1 MQQIKFLTFRYQNQF
16 IRCVSSFKMKICFI
30 KNYGDFTEKEILS
43 NPKHK
48 IRKLFIFSCFRRLKT
63 RRTIVILVMSF

>member
-1 MQQIKFLTFRYQNQF
+1 MQQIKFLTFWYQNQF

-48 IRKLFIFSCFRRLKT
+48 IRKGPKK
-63 RRTIVILVMSF
+63 